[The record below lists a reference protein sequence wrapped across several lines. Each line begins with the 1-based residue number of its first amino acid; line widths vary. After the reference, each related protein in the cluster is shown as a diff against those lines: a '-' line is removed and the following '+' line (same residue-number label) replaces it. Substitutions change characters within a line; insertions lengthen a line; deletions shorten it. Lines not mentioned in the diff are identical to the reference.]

1 MIAATVLVVLG
12 LAVLVVSMTLT
23 VVAETARGRLAG
35 ATGLMVAAS
44 LAAAGVGVGRA
55 VPRPWVAPAIPGLLA
70 VAGSIWLAAASRVA
84 ATEVPVGFLSV
95 GGRGPWGYPTC
106 PVDWLPERDQI
117 KLGATAVGALGPLI
131 GRAEAARI
139 RSTTMDLSRQA
150 DADPG
155 FRSAGSS
162 LGGGLSGLVGLGGP
176 DHLYA
181 YVPETRPGER
191 LGLLVFLHGDL
202 GNFKLTTWAWKPFA
216 DRERFAVVAP
226 SYGFGFWGPG
236 GVPRIRWAIDHALA
250 HLPVDPNRVY
260 LGGISDG
267 GNGVARGGLAL
278 ADRLAGLIFV
288 SPTMPIGVVDTD
300 GFGRAWR
307 GRPVF
312 VVTGGADWSVRQSTV
327 DPAVA
332 AMRRRGVKVEYRVI
346 DEETHFLFFG
356 RRERLFGD
364 LRRWMAS
371 TTDRVRRRDD
381 L

>member
-1 MIAATVLVVLG
+1 MIAGWLPLVVGLG
-12 LAVLVVSMTLT
+12 AFVASSTLA
-23 VVAETARGRLAG
+23 VVAETPRGRLVG
-35 ATGLMVAAS
+35 ATGVM
-44 LAAAGVGVGRA
+44 AAAALIGVGVA
-55 VPRPWVAPAIPGLLA
+55 VFRRSTWAYASLPAI
-70 VAGSIWLAAASRVA
+70 VAACGAIGLAATAIR
-84 ATEVPVGFLSV
+84 P
-95 GGRGPWGYPTC
+95 GGRSPGFDSIGASAGRFS

-117 KLGATAVGALGPLI
+117 KLGVTAVGLLGPLI
-131 GRAEAARI
+131 GRGEAARI
-139 RSTTMDLSRQA
+139 RSVAMEIAREA